1 MTSRV
6 RKAGLFLLL
15 AVVSWTGCQQDP
27 QSRRDRHF
35 REGKKATEQE
45 KYLEAEIHFRNAVK
59 ADPDFTAGHYYLGL
73 TSRKLGRIP
82 EAARAFQQTLDL
94 DAEHAGAAL
103 ELGEIYLLA
112 KEPQRARELAE
123 GILNREEQNFPARI
137 LLAKSYLGEK
147 NFFQARTE
155 FEKAKVLEPGNPAVS
170 LAIGIAEIGA
180 GNPRAAE
187 TNFKQALGLDKTRIE
202 SYENLANL
210 YLGLNRLPEAERTL
224 IEGTK
229 SNSDN
234 TRIHLT
240 LADFYFRTGRL
251 KQVESV
257 LESLKT
263 RIPDRGRL
271 LVELGDF
278 WVSHNQLSRA
288 VTEYQASLS
297 VQPSAIVIKKL
308 TNAYITLGDV
318 AEAAR
323 WNQQTK
329 QENPKDHEAR
339 MFQGAIAYLRGETV
353 RAISHLEAIVARDP
367 TSIFAHYYL
376 GAAYLADGKLEQAR
390 THFYECVK
398 YDEKFVHAYLRL
410 AELSLRKRDP
420 ANAAEYAKKVIALK
434 PWMLE
439 GYLLAADAALMERDA
454 VQAKQALQVAR
465 RMYPEH
471 FLVSERWAALYTL
484 QKRYRRAELEYQLAL
499 ASSPTPEKTL
509 SRMARYY
516 IARGQVTKGLRE
528 VQRYMDSHGPT
539 PRLHELSAQLYLA
552 QGAWSEAVAACEK
565 ALALEPNRLA
575 PQVYR
580 GQALTQLGRLEEAAR
595 SFEGAIRAD
604 PQRMAPYL
612 RLGDLQW
619 RQGKFSRAVE
629 YYRQA
634 LNLDSSSPVAQAG
647 LARALADAEE
657 DLVWALSLAR
667 QAKQQRPDEPVV
679 SDALAWVYH
688 KRGMN
693 DLALP
698 VLQECVA
705 QDRKNPV
712 FQYHLGMVYLKSGR
726 RREGRRLLQTALQ
739 NGLTSPYASGAQE
752 TLSSLGGV

>member
-1 MTSRV
+1 MRSRL

-59 ADPDFTAGHYYLGL
+59 ADPDFSEGYYHLGL
-73 TSRKLGRIP
+73 TDRKLGRIP

-94 DAEHAGAAL
+94 EAEHNGAAL

-123 GILNREEQNFPARI
+123 GILGREEKSFPGRI

-147 NFFQARTE
+147 SFPQAKAE
-155 FEKAKVLEPGNPAVS
+155 FEKAKVLEPGNPAVY

-180 GNPRAAE
+180 GNPHAAE
-187 TNFKQALGLDKTRIE
+187 TNFKQALGLDETRME
-202 SYENLANL
+202 TYENLANL
-210 YLGLNRLPEAERTL
+210 YLGLNRLPEAEQVL
-224 IEGTK
+224 IKGTK

-234 TRIHLT
+234 TRIHLA
-240 LADFYFRTGRL
+240 LADFYVRTGRL

-257 LESLKT
+257 VESLKT
-263 RIPDRGRL
+263 RTTDRGGL

-278 WVSHNQLSRA
+278 WTAHNQLSRA

-297 VQPSAIVIKKL
+297 VQPSAIVKKKL

-323 WNQQTK
+323 WNEQIK
-329 QENPKDHEAR
+329 QENPKDYEAR
-339 MFQGAIAYLRGETV
+339 MFQGAIAYLRGETA
-353 RAISHLEAIVARDP
+353 RAISHLEAIVARDA

-376 GAAYLADGKLEQAR
+376 GAAYLADGNLEQAR
-390 THFYECVK
+390 THFFECVK

-410 AELSLRKRDP
+410 AELSLRKND
-420 ANAAEYAKKVIALK
+420 AEITAEYAKKVIALK

-454 VQAKQALQVAR
+454 VKAKQALQAAR
-465 RMYPEH
+465 RLYPEH

-484 QKRYRRAELEYQLAL
+484 QKRYRRAEREYQLAL
-499 ASSPTPEKTL
+499 VSSPTPEKTL

-516 IARGQVTKGLRE
+516 IARGQAEKGLRE
-528 VQRYMDSHGPT
+528 VQRYIDSHGPT
-539 PRLHELSAQLYLA
+539 PAPYELLAQLHLA
-552 QGAWSEAVAACEK
+552 QGALRKATEACEK
-565 ALALEPNRLA
+565 ALELDPNRLTA
-575 PQVYR
+575 LLYR
-580 GQALTQLGRLEEAAR
+580 GQALARQDRLEEAEQSYERVIQLHRGHLPAH
-595 SFEGAIRAD
+595 
-604 PQRMAPYL
+604 L
-612 RLGDLQW
+612 LLGDLYWQ
-619 RQGKFSRAVE
+619 QGEFSRAVD
-629 YYRQA
+629 YYRRA
-634 LNLDSSSPVAQAG
+634 LNLDSSSPVAQTG
-647 LARALADAEE
+647 LARALADAGQ
-657 DLVWALSLAR
+657 DLEWALSLAR

-688 KRGMN
+688 KGGMN

-712 FQYHLGMVYLKSGR
+712 FQYHLAMVYLESGR